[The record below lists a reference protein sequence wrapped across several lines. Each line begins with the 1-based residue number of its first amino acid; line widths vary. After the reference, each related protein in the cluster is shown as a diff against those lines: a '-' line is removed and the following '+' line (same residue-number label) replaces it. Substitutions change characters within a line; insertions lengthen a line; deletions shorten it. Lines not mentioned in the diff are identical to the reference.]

1 MLQIT
6 DSSYWEQRYQEK
18 SDKWD
23 IGQAAPPFIN
33 LLKSLTLNLG
43 KVAVIGCGR
52 GHDALLFAR
61 YGFDV
66 TGFDFSTSAIDGA
79 KNLADSMGLT
89 AKFLQRDIFELDKEF
104 LGEFDYVVE
113 HTCFCAIAP
122 SQREDYVKLVHSI
135 LKPEGELIALFWA
148 HNREGGPPFGS
159 SLEEIDK
166 LFSSRFNTSVI
177 SLALNSI
184 ESRYKEE
191 YLAKFRAVSTKSS
204 MT

>member
-1 MLQIT
+1 MQQIT
-6 DSSYWEQRYQEK
+6 NSSYWEQRYQEK

-33 LLKSLTLNLG
+33 LLESSILTLG

-52 GHDALLFAR
+52 GHDALLFAK

-66 TGFDFSTSAIDGA
+66 TGFDFSTTAISDA
-79 KNLADSMGLT
+79 KSLTDSMGLT
-89 AKFLQRDIFELDKEF
+89 AKFLQRDIFELDREF

-135 LKPEGELIALFWA
+135 LKPKGELIALFWA

-159 SLEEIDK
+159 SLEDIDR
-166 LFSSRFNTSVI
+166 LFSTKFDTSKI
-177 SLALNSI
+177 SPAINSI
-184 ESRYKEE
+184 KSRVDEE
-191 YLAKFRAVSTKSS
+191 YLARFSAIRV
-204 MT
+204 